1 MVGEGGGC
9 GKEVNNLGFLV
20 KVGDVGKGAGVG
32 LGLKK
37 SGNRWKELES
47 VL

>member
-1 MVGEGGGC
+1 MGGRGWC

-20 KVGDVGKGAGVG
+20 KVGDVGKEAEVG
-32 LGLKK
+32 WRLKK
-37 SGNRWKELES
+37 SGNRWKELEN